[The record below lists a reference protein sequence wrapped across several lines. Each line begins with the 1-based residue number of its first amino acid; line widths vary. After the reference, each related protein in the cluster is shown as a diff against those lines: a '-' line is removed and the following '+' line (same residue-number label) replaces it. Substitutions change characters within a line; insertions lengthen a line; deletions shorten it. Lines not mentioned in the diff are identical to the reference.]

1 MDYDTILTS
10 VKKTNRL
17 VVLEEA
23 WPFASVASRLLIV
36 QERAFDFLD
45 APIQRT
51 TADTPAPYSPV
62 LLKEWLPNADDDQS
76 G

>member
-10 VKKTNRL
+10 VKTNRL
-17 VVLEEA
+17 VVLERSLA
-23 WPFASVASRLLIV
+23 FASVASGVLIV

-51 TADTPAPYSPV
+51 TAILQRLILSLIERMV
-62 LLKEWLPNADDDQS
+62 CLMLMM
-76 G
+76 